1 MFHDFFQRPVVADK
15 FVQTF
20 YDIVGKF
27 LYHFIH
33 LIEFFN
39 GNILANRNR
48 KVVGIMLS
56 VFQQA
61 VGIRANTVRDIT
73 QIKQVVDLPAAP

>member
-15 FVQTF
+15 FVQTL

-33 LIEFFN
+33 FIQFFN
-39 GNILANRNR
+39 GNILANRNGE
-48 KVVGIMLS
+48 VVGIMDS
-56 VFQQA
+56 VFLILFTSIFFSHA
-61 VGIRANTVRDIT
+61 FSSS
-73 QIKQVVDLPAAP
+73 

>member
-15 FVQTF
+15 FVQTL

-39 GNILANRNR
+39 GNILANRNGE
-48 KVVGIMLS
+48 VVGIMDS
-56 VFQQA
+56 VFLILFIQTDFFFYIFL
-61 VGIRANTVRDIT
+61 VNRKREPSTD
-73 QIKQVVDLPAAP
+73 

>member
-1 MFHDFFQRPVVADK
+1 MFHDFFQRPVVVDK

-33 LIEFFN
+33 LVEFIN

-48 KVVGIMLS
+48 EVVGIVDS
-56 VFQQA
+56 VFLILFIQA
-61 VGIRANTVRDIT
+61 DFFFYIFLVNGKREPSTD
-73 QIKQVVDLPAAP
+73 

>member
-1 MFHDFFQRPVVADK
+1 MFHDFFQRSIVADK
-15 FVQTF
+15 FVQTL

-48 KVVGIMLS
+48 EVIGIMDSIFLILLI
-56 VFQQA
+56 QA
-61 VGIRANTVRDIT
+61 DFFFYIFLVNGKREPSTD
-73 QIKQVVDLPAAP
+73 